1 MKRQKTNKRKYKQ
14 DNGLNLLLVLI
25 LRRALPVWDQFQGA
39 VPPNLLEQLEKEGD
53 WPQGFAAAAMER
65 LSRDKKLRQQLR
77 EP

>member
-1 MKRQKTNKRKYKQ
+1 M
-14 DNGLNLLLVLI
+14 
-25 LRRALPVWDQFQGA
+25 ALPVWDRFQGA
-39 VPPNLLEQLEKEGD
+39 VPPDELELLEKKGD